1 MLRRVVP
8 AVLCAALTVA
18 ALTIDLTPALAAL
31 FILVLVVSPAVTA
44 WLATRGSDALTYLG
58 AGMAAAGAV
67 AVVGGIVNETR
78 SDDYTLGIVFLGTL
92 LVGLLFT
99 LPLVLVAALFRR

>member
-8 AVLCAALTVA
+8 AVLCATLTVA
-18 ALTIDLTPALAAL
+18 AITIELIPALAAL
-31 FILVLVVSPAVTA
+31 FILLLVVSPAVTA
-44 WLATRGSDALTYLG
+44 WLATRGSDALTYLA

-99 LPLVLVAALFRR
+99 LPLVLVA